1 MTPAQKATRLLEY
14 IHMIKAETSQPEVL
28 KLCNRAIEEAD
39 MGVMRRGRR
48 KAVGKYST
56 NEELIR
62 WVLFYYYKT
71 EQNQSQVARTCG
83 VSQGT
88 AQKIIETHGKNWR
101 EWI

>member
-14 IHMIKAETSQPEVL
+14 IHMIKAETRQAEVL

-39 MGVMRRGRR
+39 GGVTRRGRR
-48 KAVGKYST
+48 RAVGKYSS

-71 EQNQSQVARTCG
+71 EQNQLQVAKTCD

-88 AQKIIETHGKNWR
+88 VNKIIETHGKDWR